1 MDEVSSY
8 VRLDL
13 SSSQSLSHL
22 VLESH
27 NGRAF
32 GADEEKHEPASDLD
46 TAVVDSLK
54 TLDHRRPIREA
65 DIRKMKAPSRRQVS
79 RAPYLCCAACR
90 NSCNTGVTL

>member
-1 MDEVSSY
+1 MSAWTCRHRKVCPT
-8 VRLDL
+8 
-13 SSSQSLSHL
+13 SSSNPMMERPWCRFL
-22 VLESH
+22 
-27 NGRAF
+27 
-32 GADEEKHEPASDLD
+32 EKHEPASDID

-54 TLDHRRPIREA
+54 TLDPRRPIREA